1 MYKEIEANKAKS
13 WLILILFPIL
23 VIGTGYFFSRFYP
36 IIFPIAIVLA
46 VSQGWVGYFFSDK
59 IALATSGARPADGP
73 EFNELNHIV
82 ENIAI
87 TAGQPKPRVYII
99 DDSAPNAFATGRD
112 PKHAAIAVTT
122 GLLTKLEKVE
132 LEGVIAHEMSHV
144 RNYDIKLASLMV
156 VMVGIVAL
164 LGDLF
169 LRFSF
174 WDNDDSDNKVGV
186 FLKIIGIV
194 LALLA
199 PLFATLIQLA
209 MSRKREYLADA
220 SGALLTRYPEGLAR
234 ALEKILADTEPL
246 EVANKATAHLY
257 IANPLKDH
265 KGVRGWFSGLFD
277 THPPAEERIKKLR
290 SMV

>member
-1 MYKEIEANKAKS
+1 
-13 WLILILFPIL
+13 